1 MKQYRFQFKQFAVS
15 HRHSGMKV
23 GTDSILL
30 GAWCPLNGDERR
42 VLDIGSGCGVLS
54 LMLAQRLPQAQITG
68 VDIDE
73 SAWSESQENARQSPW
88 SERLKMEHADIR
100 SFQSGDLYDVIVSNP
115 PYFDHL
121 VPLEIVRMKARHQAS
136 MTHDDLLHAV
146 NRMLTRYGT
155 FSIILPFDQHVR
167 FLSIA
172 RACGLYP
179 QRMTTVRHRQTT
191 PPKRVLMQLIRDP
204 VGYTASELIIGDGNG
219 FTPEYLRLTEAFH
232 QFPETKK
239 ATNR

>member
-1 MKQYRFQFKQFAVS
+1 MKQYRFQFRQFEVN

-30 GAWCPLNGDERR
+30 GAWCPLRGDEKR

-68 VDIDE
+68 VEIDE
-73 SAWSESQENARQSPW
+73 SAWSESQDNARQSPW
-88 SERLKMEHADIR
+88 PDRLQMKYADIR
-100 SFQSGDLYDVIVSNP
+100 SFPSGDLYDIIVSNP

-121 VPLEIVRMKARHQAS
+121 VPLETVRMRARHQTS

-146 NRMLTRYGT
+146 ARMLIRDGT
-155 FSIILPFDQHVR
+155 FSSILPFDQHVR
-167 FLSIA
+167 FLSTA
-172 RACGLYP
+172 RTYGLHP
-179 QRMTTVRHRQTT
+179 QRLTTVRHRHTA
-191 PPKRVLMQLIRDP
+191 PPKRVLMQLIREP
-204 VGYTASELIIGDGNG
+204 VGYTASDLIIGDENG
-219 FTPEYLRLTEAFH
+219 FTPEYLRLTGAFH